1 MKTVKLF
8 LSNVYIINLYIS
20 VLLNFG
26 TSILNG
32 PYDLFINSVQFP
44 NVCSISA
51 WIVICT
57 FSRFPGILSDLFLNK
72 FWNEESFLYFETRCV
87 VNSSFCISSSQ
98 TIFLSNLIVEACLSD
113 RFS

>member
-32 PYDLFINSVQFP
+32 PYDLFINSVLR
-44 NVCSISA
+44 SA
-51 WIVICT
+51 YLPA
-57 FSRFPGILSDLFLNK
+57 RP
-72 FWNEESFLYFETRCV
+72 SFYLT
-87 VNSSFCISSSQ
+87 
-98 TIFLSNLIVEACLSD
+98 
-113 RFS
+113 